1 MSLICAQC
9 LHLEE
14 TIHIN
19 GSAREMLIIKVGLI
33 FRVFSFVLL
42 PAKESI
48 LRKNQL
54 R

>member
-19 GSAREMLIIKVGLI
+19 GSARELIVKCGRGHNPVWL
-33 FRVFSFVLL
+33 FSEASECWDF
-42 PAKESI
+42 I
-48 LRKNQL
+48 RKGVQ
-54 R
+54 